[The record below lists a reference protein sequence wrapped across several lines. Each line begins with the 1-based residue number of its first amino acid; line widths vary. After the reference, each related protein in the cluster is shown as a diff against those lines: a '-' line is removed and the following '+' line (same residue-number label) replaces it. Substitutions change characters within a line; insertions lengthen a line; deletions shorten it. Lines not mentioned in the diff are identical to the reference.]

1 MAASISPWPSAMPVA
16 EQTQGHPGRGE
27 KIIVVF
33 FGLTA
38 SGKSTLGQAWARAC
52 GASYHNTDRVR
63 KELAGLAP
71 TVRRP
76 DEVAGGI
83 YSAECTDRT
92 YGAMLARAE
101 EDFARGYGMVVLDG
115 SYSRRRHRDQVRA
128 VARRIGGRGVFVFCT
143 CSAAEVQR
151 RLEQRAGDPEAVSDG
166 RWEIYQH
173 QLATFEQADAASERE
188 LITLDTEQGVE
199 GMVNWLV
206 AHPLLRAGGR

>member
-1 MAASISPWPSAMPVA
+1 MA
-16 EQTQGHPGRGE
+16 EQAPGLPGSGE

-38 SGKSTLGQAWARAC
+38 SGKSTLGQAWARAW

-71 TVRRP
+71 TARRP

-83 YSAECTDRT
+83 YSADFTDRT

-101 EDFARGYGMVVLDG
+101 EDFAQGYGMVVLDG
-115 SYSRRRHRDQVRA
+115 SYSRRRDRDQVRE
-128 VARRIGGRGVFVFCT
+128 VARRLGGRGVFVFCT

-151 RLEQRAGDPEAVSDG
+151 RLERRAGDPEAVSDG

-173 QLATFEQADAASERE
+173 QLATFERVDAGTEGE
-188 LITLDTEQGVE
+188 EITLDTEQEVE
-199 GMVNWLV
+199 GMVHWLA
-206 AHPLLRAGGR
+206 AHPLFRAGGQ